1 MKFNPKAKLDRSQ
14 VRNRGAGGT
23 TRTGF
28 PMPGGGGGL
37 PRGVPTG
44 GGVVGLILVVIL
56 LVVATKCGAG
66 LPGDSTSEDAGA
78 QPDTTQPEAPSE
90 CTTGADVEDN
100 QECRILATVNS
111 VQAYWADALPDQAN
125 VSYENSQWQNFRGST
140 ASECGQ
146 ASSSTGP
153 FYCPADEEV
162 YIDLTF
168 FDAMLEGE
176 LGATGGDFAEA
187 YVVAHEY
194 GHHVQDLLGTLGRY
208 QSRETGPASPS
219 VRIEL
224 QADCYAGVWAHSAT
238 TTTDENG
245 EPFILELTEDDIAEA
260 IDAATAVGDD
270 RIQERTQGRVNPEQ
284 WTHGS
289 AQERVDWFMTG
300 YESGTIDDCDTFA
313 DNAL

>member
-14 VRNRGAGGT
+14 VRNRGGGSGGSG
-23 TRTGF
+23 RSGF
-28 PMPGGGGGL
+28 PLPGGRAGGL
-37 PRGVPTG
+37 PRGFPAG
-44 GGVVGLILVVIL
+44 GGVVGLILVVIV
-56 LVVATKCGAG
+56 LVVAARCGAV
-66 LPGDSTSEDAGA
+66 LPDGSSSGGD
-78 QPDTTQPEAPSE
+78 DTQGGAPSE
-90 CTTGADVEDN
+90 CMTGADAGGS

-111 VQAYWADALPDQAN
+111 VQAYWAEALPDQAG
-125 VSYENSQWQNFRGST
+125 VQYESSQWQNFRGTTS
-140 ASECGQ
+140 SGCGQ

-153 FYCPADEEV
+153 FYCPVDQEV

-168 FDAMLEGE
+168 FDAMLEDE

-194 GHHVQDLLGTLGRY
+194 GHHVQHLLGTLGKY
-208 QSRETGPASPS
+208 QSRETGPTSPS

-224 QADCYAGVWAHSAT
+224 QADCYAGSWAHSAT

-245 EPFILELTEDDIAEA
+245 EPFILELSEGDIAEA

-300 YESGTIDDCDTFA
+300 YESGTIDDCDTFST
-313 DNAL
+313 DDL